1 MSERLV
7 NQEGIPN
14 RSGVQHLGGCWG
26 GFAGWEPCMSC
37 CRLLILRPFDRVER

>member
-14 RSGVQHLGGCWG
+14 RSGVQHLGWLLGRVRRLG
-26 GFAGWEPCMSC
+26 AVT
-37 CRLLILRPFDRVER
+37 CRVAVC